1 MSRAEEI
8 SGLTIS
14 ELTQIGI
21 YKIWFDN
28 DALKRVYIGSAI
40 RNGKNNPQKGF
51 LNRWNL
57 HLSNLINNHNC
68 TPKLQNAFNKYGLE
82 NIRFEIIEVLE
93 QDKPKSYYEDIET
106 KYIQKFNAVENGWNI
121 NISGKNCKGTPM
133 RKEVKDKISI
143 ANKGINNGMY
153 NKYGE
158 LNPNSK
164 PVFQYDIDG
173 NFIRRWSCAREIDR
187 TLSISYK
194 QISQTLKTKSKFCKG
209 YLWYSYD
216 MGNKVNKYIKR
227 NSIENLKKIK

>member
-40 RNGKNNPQKGF
+40 RNGKNNHQKGF

-106 KYIQKFNAVENGWNI
+106 KNKF
-121 NISGKNCKGTPM
+121 M
-133 RKEVKDKISI
+133 EVITYVS
-143 ANKGINNGMY
+143 
-153 NKYGE
+153 
-158 LNPNSK
+158 
-164 PVFQYDIDG
+164 
-173 NFIRRWSCAREIDR
+173 
-187 TLSISYK
+187 
-194 QISQTLKTKSKFCKG
+194 
-209 YLWYSYD
+209 
-216 MGNKVNKYIKR
+216 
-227 NSIENLKKIK
+227 